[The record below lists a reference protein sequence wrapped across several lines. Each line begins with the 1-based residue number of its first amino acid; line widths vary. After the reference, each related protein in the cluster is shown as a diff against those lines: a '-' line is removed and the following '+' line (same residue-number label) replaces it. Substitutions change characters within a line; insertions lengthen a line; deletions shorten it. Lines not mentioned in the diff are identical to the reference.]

1 MVAILGM
8 VSAYLIFGWPQ
19 TLAFTAVAAVGAL
32 LGAVRWRDPPDRG
45 RRLASAANA
54 IAASTDESEVWA
66 TLSREARQILR
77 CDSVETAVGADVWP
91 ERLDS
96 IVATLAAAGGAPIG
110 RVRASGGALVRDRWA
125 LEFLASLSALAI
137 ERHRLAARGGDE
149 ARQRHAFVATLAH
162 ELRNPL
168 APLRNGIELM
178 RLTPGLGPDLEAI
191 RRMIDRNVEQLVR
204 LIDDLLD
211 VSRIARGKIQPQWSL
226 FAFADAL
233 AEAIEWA
240 RPQFAGDRPRLVVR
254 MPSAPIYMRADR
266 TRLIQIVENLLENA
280 AKFTPPEGRVWLDAE
295 QLEPDIEIRVRD
307 TGIGIASERAQH
319 LFDDYAP
326 GERSPQGPGDGLGV
340 GLILVRRLVELHEG
354 TLQVRSAGV
363 GQGAEFIVRL
373 PIVASGSTAESG
385 PGKVSPAAVDA
396 TPGAATTRAR
406 VLVVDDSS
414 DAVETMA
421 KLLRLSGHQVR
432 TAFDGEDAVVA
443 AAEFHP
449 DVVLL
454 DIGLPRID
462 GYEACR
468 RIRRDTLGEPPVM
481 IAVTGWG
488 QEADRRRSREVGFDH
503 HLTKPVDFSEIERL
517 MAPRET
523 AHPR

>member
-1 MVAILGM
+1 MGDA
-8 VSAYLIFGWPQ
+8 
-19 TLAFTAVAAVGAL
+19 
-32 LGAVRWRDPPDRG
+32 
-45 RRLASAANA
+45 
-54 IAASTDESEVWA
+54 
-66 TLSREARQILR
+66 
-77 CDSVETAVGADVWP
+77 VWP
-91 ERLDS
+91 ERPDS
-96 IVATLAAAGGAPIG
+96 VVAMLSAPGGASIG
-110 RVRASGGALVRDRWA
+110 RVRASGGGLARDRWA
-125 LEFLASLSALAI
+125 LEFLATVAALAI

-168 APLRNGIELM
+168 APLRNGLELM

-204 LIDDLLD
+204 LVDDLLD
-211 VSRIARGKIQPQWSL
+211 VSRITRGKIHLQWSL
-226 FAFADAL
+226 FNLAGAL

-254 MPSAPIYMRADR
+254 IPPVLIQVRADR

-295 QLEPDIEIRVRD
+295 QLENDVEIRVRD
-307 TGIGIASERAQH
+307 TGIGIAPERSQH
-319 LFDDYAP
+319 LFDDYVP

-340 GLILVRRLVELHEG
+340 GLILVRRLVELHG
-354 TLQVRSAGV
+354 GMLQVRSAGV

-373 PIVASGSTAESG
+373 PIAASDSSSQPG
-385 PGKVSPAAVDA
+385 PGGVSPAVE
-396 TPGAATTRAR
+396 GAPPHAAAKPAR
-406 VLVVDDSS
+406 VLVVDDSA
-414 DAVETMA
+414 DTVETMA
-421 KLLRLSGHQVR
+421 KLLRLSGHHVR
-432 TAFDGEDAVVA
+432 TSFDGEDAVIA

-454 DIGLPRID
+454 DLGLPRID

-468 RIRRDTLGEPPVM
+468 RIRRGTLGEPPVI

-503 HLTKPVDFSEIERL
+503 HLTKPVDFSEVERL
-517 MAPRET
+517 MEPRGA